1 MGVLALLITSL
12 QPHQKVSLIPAGY
25 DLALRKFLTFIY
37 LSGCAMVVGPLVRY
51 SEERATAIKQLFETM
66 AWLPSW

>member
-1 MGVLALLITSL
+1 MGVF
-12 QPHQKVSLIPAGY
+12 IPAGY

-37 LSGCAMVVGPLVRY
+37 LSGCAIVVGPLVRY

-66 AWLPSW
+66 AWLPSCSANLPSLCKIMA